1 VANKKE
7 EALYAWPPEIEEIT
21 IDINKLHSIF
31 EGIYE
36 GKAVSITGIFT
47 GTRIDNVHTVK
58 LGPGGILDIH
68 VEVKDK
74 MERKNETNKR
84 DIRG

>member
-74 MERKNETNKR
+74 MERKR
-84 DIRG
+84 